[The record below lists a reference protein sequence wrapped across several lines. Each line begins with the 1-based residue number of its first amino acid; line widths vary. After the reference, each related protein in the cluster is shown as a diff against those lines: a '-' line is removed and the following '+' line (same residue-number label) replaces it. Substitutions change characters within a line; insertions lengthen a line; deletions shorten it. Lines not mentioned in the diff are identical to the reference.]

1 MEVVIFEEE
10 NVTIKR
16 KKAQPSPDYSTVGNK
31 DNKVTLIF
39 EDGDVYLKVCNPE
52 SGLVY
57 IYSQIRSTTNPDF
70 NLINSRGVHLIL
82 LVSSLKPEPSPYI
95 FVFNEK
101 DAASKFHS
109 CVFLAAKAA
118 KADELMHDLYDADTI
133 EGESVS
139 SVESNFDDNFN
150 PTQDFNADAQALAQ
164 ELLASY
170 K

>member
-1 MEVVIFEEE
+1 MPTANGSKKYSVAHTLLSYNLIASNMEVVIFEEE

-82 LVSSLKPEPSPYI
+82 LVPSLKPEPSPYVFI
-95 FVFNEK
+95 FNE
-101 DAASKFHS
+101 
-109 CVFLAAKAA
+109 
-118 KADELMHDLYDADTI
+118 
-133 EGESVS
+133 
-139 SVESNFDDNFN
+139 
-150 PTQDFNADAQALAQ
+150 
-164 ELLASY
+164 
-170 K
+170 